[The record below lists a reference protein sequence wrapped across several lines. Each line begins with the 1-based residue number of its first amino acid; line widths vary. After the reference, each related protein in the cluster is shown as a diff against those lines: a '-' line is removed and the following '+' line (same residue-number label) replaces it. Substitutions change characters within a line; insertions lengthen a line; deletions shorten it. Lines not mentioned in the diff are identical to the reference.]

1 MKRKKL
7 WISLF
12 CLLAVVLAVGVP
24 YILRAS
30 DPAVYDED
38 ERLARAAS
46 LRAQCP
52 YRDPDDTMG
61 TRIPFET
68 LFPEPDTWLLDRDA
82 VLIVEIT
89 GDWEKKSTMAYPTGD
104 PADGSAGI
112 TTWVL
117 PVTIK
122 EVVGARADETMET
135 GDTAYLSFSGAV
147 FTGRDVMHP
156 GDTFAVAVMTNLL
169 DSPKNQRNGL
179 PVYWA
184 GSSSTFYLADD
195 GGEPVCMSMSSEAL
209 GPDSLSGLT
218 LPQFRARM
226 AQIMEASGW

>member
-46 LRAQCP
+46 LRAQYP
-52 YRDPDDTMG
+52 YRDYDATFG
-61 TRIPFET
+61 SRVPFEM
-68 LFPEPDTWLLDRDA
+68 LYPEPDTWLKYDDA
-82 VLIVEIT
+82 VLRIEVA
-89 GDWEKKSTMAYPTGD
+89 GDWEESSVFAYPTGD
-104 PADGSAGI
+104 PADGGNYV
-112 TTWVL
+112 TQLFL
-117 PVTIK
+117 PVRVV
-122 EVVGARADETMET
+122 EVIGSKDGIAIEA
-135 GDTAYLSFSGAV
+135 GDTLYLRYSSLT
-147 FTGRDVMHP
+147 FTGQDVIHP
-156 GDTFAVAVMTNLL
+156 GDCFAVVVR
-169 DSPKNQRNGL
+169 DDKGRERNGL
-179 PVYWA
+179 PRYTA
-184 GSSSTFYLADD
+184 GNTMFYLSD
-195 GGEPVCMSMSSEAL
+195 GNEPVCMSMSSEAL

-218 LPQFRARM
+218 LPQFKARM